1 MQDRLT
7 DLAISNVLSNA
18 VNIGNRLNLFKA
30 LAEISSPEN
39 PVLPEKIAEKAGCK
53 ERYVREWCNTL
64 ACGRIL
70 EVNEKEEFWIAQ
82 ENVESLTTDN
92 FPLIFNTMLSTVLK
106 PIDTLIECFKKD
118 GPYGLD
124 YSMYSDFE
132 EMQQKFAK
140 TTSEKHVVP
149 SLVPAIGHGVK
160 ERLEAGIKVLDVG
173 CGGGLHVRLLAEH
186 FPNSQF
192 IGLDITEKA
201 IVAARLMKKPDGSD
215 FKNLEFVVADAGDM
229 PNSYTDTFDLVFLFG
244 SCHDQMRPDLCMKEV
259 HRVVKSDGIVAVTD
273 VDGSSNVHTD
283 RETYGKMA
291 AMKYGGSMLHCLP
304 VGSNSPDALCCG
316 SMWGRKRAVELMN
329 KCGFQDIE
337 IIPTDYFPG
346 TVLYVMKK

>member
-7 DLAISNVLSNA
+7 NLAISNVLSNA
-18 VNIGNRLNLFKA
+18 VNIGNRLHLFKA
-30 LAEISSPEN
+30 LAEISSEEN
-39 PVLPEKIAEKAGCK
+39 PVLPEKIAERAGCK

-64 ACGRIL
+64 ACGNIL
-70 EVNEKEEFWIAQ
+70 EVNEKEEFWIAN
-82 ENVESLTTDN
+82 ENSEALTTEN
-92 FPLIFNTMLSTVLK
+92 FPLVFNTMLSTVLK
-106 PIDTLIECFKKD
+106 PIQNLIECFRKD

-124 YSMYSDFE
+124 YNVYSDFE

-140 TTSEKHVVP
+140 VTSENHIIP
-149 SLVPAIGHGVK
+149 SLVPAIGNGIQ
-160 ERLEAGIKVLDVG
+160 ERLQSGIRVLDVG
-173 CGGGLHVRLLAEH
+173 CGSGIQVKLLAEH
-186 FPNSQF
+186 FPNSHF

-201 IVAARLMKKPDGSD
+201 IEAARLLKKSDGSD
-215 FKNLEFVVADAGDM
+215 FENLEFLVADAGDM
-229 PNSYTDTFDLVFLFG
+229 PKSYTDSFDLVLLFG

-273 VDGSSNVHTD
+273 VDGSSNVYTD

-316 SMWGRKRAVELMN
+316 SMWGRRRAVELMN
-329 KCGFQDIE
+329 KCGFFDVE

-346 TVLYVMKK
+346 SVLYVMKK